1 MIPCGAVWCCVVLCY
16 AVLCGAVWCCVVLCY
31 AVLCGAVWCYVV
43 LCYAVLCGAVWCCV
57 GLCYAVLCGAVWCC
71 AMRCCVVL
79 CYHSMRVNSGR
90 LPSLRESL
98 SSHQTLTERLAVY
111 GLRELPMVGD
121 GNCQFRALADQLF
134 RNANRHAAVR
144 QAVVQQMRAHSERYS
159 PYVPDSFPR
168 YLRHMARN
176 GEWGDH
182 ITLQAAADKS
192 YGSASGRKYTT
203 TPSTV
208 QK

>member
-1 MIPCGAVWCCVVLCY
+1 MIP
-16 AVLCGAVWCCVVLCY
+16 
-31 AVLCGAVWCYVV
+31 
-43 LCYAVLCGAVWCCV
+43 CGAVWCCV

-71 AMRCCVVL
+71 MVL
-79 CYHSMRVNSGR
+79 CYAVLCDNAGLSSNEPPTAGRSITRLFTRSNSVLHSMRVNSGR

-168 YLRHMARN
+168 YLRHMA
-176 GEWGDH
+176 
-182 ITLQAAADKS
+182 
-192 YGSASGRKYTT
+192 
-203 TPSTV
+203 
-208 QK
+208 